1 MKLFVIFMIGTFF
14 GSIVTVLWLLMLAV
28 GKKDDEKYL

>member
-1 MKLFVIFMIGTFF
+1 MKLFVIFMIGAFF

-28 GKKDDEKYL
+28 GHKDDEKYL